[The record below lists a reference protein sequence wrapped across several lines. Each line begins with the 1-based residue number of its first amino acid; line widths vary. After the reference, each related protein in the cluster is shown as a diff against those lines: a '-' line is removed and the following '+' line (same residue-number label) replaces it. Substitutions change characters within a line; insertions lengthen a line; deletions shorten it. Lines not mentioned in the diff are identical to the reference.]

1 MKLYPPFMVLVG
13 IIVQL
18 SVARFFEAPLKL
30 EQVWTYLGIALVIIG
45 FLPIPIISRAFKE
58 QETGIKPDTIPTAF
72 LETGLFRFSRNPI
85 YVGMSLFLTGS
96 ALIIGNLY
104 GLLVVVVFV
113 YGVQEM
119 WIRKE
124 ETNLEAQFGE
134 AYRSYKQRVR
144 RWI

>member
-1 MKLYPPFMVLVG
+1 MKLYPPILVLIG

-18 SVARFFEAPLKL
+18 IIARVVEAPIKL
-30 EQVWTYLGIALVIIG
+30 DQIWIYIGIALVVIG
-45 FLPIPIISRAFKE
+45 FLPIPIISRAFRE

-85 YVGMSLFLTGS
+85 YVGMSLFLIGS

-104 GLLVVVVFV
+104 GLLIVVLFVFA
-113 YGVQEM
+113 VQKM

-124 ETNLEAQFGE
+124 EVNLEAQFGE
-134 AYRSYKQRVR
+134 AYRAYKERVR

>member
-1 MKLYPPFMVLVG
+1 MKLYPPFMVLIG
-13 IIVQL
+13 LIVQL
-18 SVARFFEAPLKL
+18 CVARVFEVPTKLDPL
-30 EQVWTYLGIALVIIG
+30 WTYAGIALVILG
-45 FLPIPIISRAFKE
+45 FLPIPIISRAFRQ

-72 LETGLFRFSRNPI
+72 LENGLFRFSRNPI

-104 GLLVVVVFV
+104 GLLVVALFIFA
-113 YGVQEM
+113 VQEI

-124 ETNLEAQFGE
+124 EANLEAQFGD
-134 AYRSYKQRVR
+134 AYLMYKERVR

>member
-1 MKLYPPFMVLVG
+1 MKLYPPFMVLIG

-18 SVARFFEAPLKL
+18 IIARVVEAPIKL
-30 EQVWTYLGIALVIIG
+30 DQIWTYIGIALVVVG

-85 YVGMSLFLTGS
+85 YVGMSLFLIGS

-104 GLLVVVVFV
+104 GLLVVVLFV
-113 YGVQEM
+113 VAVQGI

-124 ETNLEAQFGE
+124 EVNLEAQFGE
-134 AYRSYKQRVR
+134 AYRAYKERVR

>member
-1 MKLYPPFMVLVG
+1 MKLYPPIMVLIG

-18 SVARFFEAPLKL
+18 IVARVVEAPIKL
-30 EQVWTYLGIALVIIG
+30 DQMWTYIGIALVVIG

-85 YVGMSLFLTGS
+85 YVGMSLFLIGS

-104 GLLVVVVFV
+104 GLLIVILFVFA
-113 YGVQEM
+113 VQYM

-124 ETNLEAQFGE
+124 EVNLEAQFGE
-134 AYRSYKQRVR
+134 AYRAYKERVR

>member
-1 MKLYPPFMVLVG
+1 MKLYPPILVLIG

-18 SVARFFEAPLKL
+18 IIARVVEAPIKL
-30 EQVWTYLGIALVIIG
+30 DQIWIYIGIALVVIG

-85 YVGMSLFLTGS
+85 YVGMSLFLIGS

-104 GLLVVVVFV
+104 GLLIVVLFVFA
-113 YGVQEM
+113 VQKM

-124 ETNLEAQFGE
+124 EVNLEAQFGE
-134 AYRSYKQRVR
+134 AYRAYKERVR

>member
-1 MKLYPPFMVLVG
+1 MKLYPPILVLIG

-18 SVARFFEAPLKL
+18 IIARVVEAPIKL
-30 EQVWTYLGIALVIIG
+30 DQMWTYIGIALVVIG
-45 FLPIPIISRAFKE
+45 FLPIPIISRAFRE

-85 YVGMSLFLTGS
+85 YVGMSLFLIGS

-104 GLLVVVVFV
+104 GLLIVILFVFA
-113 YGVQEM
+113 VQYM

-124 ETNLEAQFGE
+124 EVNLEAQFGE
-134 AYRSYKQRVR
+134 AYRAYKERVR